1 MKISNLALLFPIS
14 NWAIRRAFKRYVT
27 IPSLWN
33 RIWIRQLKVINL
45 LCNFWFV
52 RTLKYPHMKL
62 STSLSLPKAKSSD
75 NRSPNGKSFIIFNPF
90 SELVY
95 SLVFVKIFLRTAAV
109 AASSIRIT
117 TLKTDGAQALAFLLV
132 TLLLTYLFDSNY
144 MASGSFVCLNEG
156 PFWPTPLS

>member
-1 MKISNLALLFPIS
+1 MIRSYPKIS
-14 NWAIRRAFKRYVT
+14 T
-27 IPSLWN
+27 HE
-33 RIWIRQLKVINL
+33 
-45 LCNFWFV
+45 
-52 RTLKYPHMKL
+52 TLYF
-62 STSLSLPKAKSSD
+62 SLSIPKAKSSD

-95 SLVFVKIFLRTAAV
+95 SLVFVKIFLRIAAGAM